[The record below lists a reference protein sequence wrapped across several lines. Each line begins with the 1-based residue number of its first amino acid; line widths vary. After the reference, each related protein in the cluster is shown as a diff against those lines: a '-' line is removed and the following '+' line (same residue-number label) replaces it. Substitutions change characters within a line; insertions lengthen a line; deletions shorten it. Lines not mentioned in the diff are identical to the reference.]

1 MEIYEGVIVF
11 ITVENVQKAY
21 LKVKDSKSHLL
32 IIENLGSIKTFN
44 HLTSIG
50 ILNGQKAKVTGT
62 LYFHR
67 ECPETLFLKSDPH
80 IEKI

>member
-11 ITVENVQKAY
+11 LTVENVQKAY
-21 LKVKDSKSHLL
+21 LEVKDSKSHLL
-32 IIENLGSIKTFN
+32 LIESLGSIGTYN
-44 HLTSIG
+44 HLISIG

-62 LYFHR
+62 VYFHR
-67 ECPETLFLKSDPH
+67 ECPETLFLKPDTH